1 MKISEIKNELLT
13 TLSPC
18 VLNHGFKVNKTK
30 FCLKKNDENN
40 ESQFSFD
47 YNSWG
52 DEIHLFPYVQIKNK
66 MIHSICEAN
75 GFHLNYTAF
84 INLLLLRKIY
94 DGTYTEDSKW
104 QLQYDRQDRFIIF
117 NKRDLENTEKE
128 MINLVSFGLEYLE
141 TNNNVYAIDKMYN
154 TPPLNKHNP
163 NCSGFDTQCIIGLI
177 SAKLAHNENYG
188 QICDY
193 YSSSINSEDML
204 QDTRHKFESIKKFI
218 ETL

>member
-1 MKISEIKNELLT
+1 
-13 TLSPC
+13 
-18 VLNHGFKVNKTK
+18 
-30 FCLKKNDENN
+30 
-40 ESQFSFD
+40 
-47 YNSWG
+47 
-52 DEIHLFPYVQIKNK
+52 

-154 TPPLNKHNP
+154 TPPLNKQNP

-218 ETL
+218 EAL

>member
-66 MIHSICEAN
+66 MIHSIK
-75 GFHLNYTAF
+75 LTT
-84 INLLLLRKIY
+84 NLPNQTNIYRVATYKI
-94 DGTYTEDSKW
+94 
-104 QLQYDRQDRFIIF
+104 R
-117 NKRDLENTEKE
+117 
-128 MINLVSFGLEYLE
+128 
-141 TNNNVYAIDKMYN
+141 
-154 TPPLNKHNP
+154 
-163 NCSGFDTQCIIGLI
+163 
-177 SAKLAHNENYG
+177 
-188 QICDY
+188 
-193 YSSSINSEDML
+193 
-204 QDTRHKFESIKKFI
+204 
-218 ETL
+218 

>member
-1 MKISEIKNELLT
+1 
-13 TLSPC
+13 
-18 VLNHGFKVNKTK
+18 
-30 FCLKKNDENN
+30 
-40 ESQFSFD
+40 
-47 YNSWG
+47 
-52 DEIHLFPYVQIKNK
+52 

-75 GFHLNYTAF
+75 GYHLNYTAF

-154 TPPLNKHNP
+154 
-163 NCSGFDTQCIIGLI
+163 
-177 SAKLAHNENYG
+177 
-188 QICDY
+188 
-193 YSSSINSEDML
+193 NSTSE
-204 QDTRHKFESIKKFI
+204 
-218 ETL
+218 

>member
-94 DGTYTEDSKW
+94 EGTYTEDSKW

-154 TPPLNKHNP
+154 TPPLNKQNP

-204 QDTRHKFESIKKFI
+204 QDIRLKFESIKKFI